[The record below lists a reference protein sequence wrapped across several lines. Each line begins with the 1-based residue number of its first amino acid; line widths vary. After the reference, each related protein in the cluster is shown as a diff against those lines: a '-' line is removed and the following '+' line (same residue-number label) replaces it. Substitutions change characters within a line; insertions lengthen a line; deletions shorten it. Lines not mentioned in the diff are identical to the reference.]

1 MNKPKR
7 NSDAKLIT
15 VTMAMERYNLCRGNV
30 MSLSREAGALIKYGR
45 CVRIDADKLDKY
57 IIAEYTE

>member
-1 MNKPKR
+1 
-7 NSDAKLIT
+7 
-15 VTMAMERYNLCRGNV
+15 MAMERYNLCRGNV